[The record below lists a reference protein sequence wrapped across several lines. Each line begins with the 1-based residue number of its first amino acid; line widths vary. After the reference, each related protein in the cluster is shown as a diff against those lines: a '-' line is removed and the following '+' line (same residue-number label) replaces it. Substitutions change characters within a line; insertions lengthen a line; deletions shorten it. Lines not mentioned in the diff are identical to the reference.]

1 MRALMAAAFLFGAA
15 TAAQGQDMPS
25 ITEALQRNFPERHAE
40 LAGKLAGETHANA
53 RQVVSE
59 TMDRFLED
67 YRADIVAAPGPRLIA
82 VEADAGRMLRAL
94 GRQDMAFCA
103 VVGDRGFFSP
113 EALDGAPPPGLDDYG
128 AALIE
133 AAAAGRG
140 RAAPQ
145 KAALEDVTDWLA
157 HVARREPGIPVK
169 DFLSDRELRR
179 TASDAQ
185 LCGGAAVMHEAVSDL
200 PAESAA
206 RMAAMLVGAQLQ

>member
-15 TAAQGQDMPS
+15 TAAQGQDMPR

-40 LAGKLAGETHANA
+40 LAGKLAGETPANA

-133 AAAAGRG
+133 AAADRG
-140 RAAPQ
+140 MALRVVDINEPAIASLYERALILVRP
-145 KAALEDVTDWLA
+145 DA
-157 HVARREPGIPVK
+157 HVCWRGEQ
-169 DFLSDRELRR
+169 DRH
-179 TASDAQ
+179 AQ
-185 LCGGAAVMHEAVSDL
+185 
-200 PAESAA
+200 PAEFD
-206 RMAAMLVGAQLQ
+206 